1 MKRSLVPAALFF
13 TLVASVLASLPLS
26 GSIVVLSVVGFMGS
40 LAGLAWWVL
49 WADRRPLPRATVEAV
64 EGINSDEPVGED
76 LMAFDVAVWEHVAE
90 HEAASDLD

>member
-49 WADRRPLPRATVEAV
+49 WADRRPLPRATVEAL
-64 EGINSDEPVGED
+64 EGLESDEPMRGD
-76 LMAFDVAVWEHVAE
+76 WMSFGGGFWATVAE
-90 HEAASDLD
+90 QWASSDLD